1 MNWSVDMKDRALLRN
16 IKVIDKLNMTLFEKL
31 LLILD
36 LYILEPKS
44 RRKWLDAVINEIG
57 FRSKN

>member
-36 LYILEPKS
+36 LYLLEPKS
-44 RRKWLDAVINEIG
+44 RRKWLDEVINEIG

>member
-1 MNWSVDMKDRALLRN
+1 MNWSVGMKDKALIRN

-31 LLILD
+31 VLILD
-36 LYILEPKS
+36 LYLLDPKS
-44 RRKWLDAVINEIG
+44 RRIWLDEVINEIG